1 MNLPLDLR
9 IKLFWAFQS
18 KGVSGNASIPRVTD
32 DLYTVLAK
40 DMDVPVGTLSVT
52 QWKPSGFF
60 YR

>member
-18 KGVSGNASIPRVTD
+18 KGASGNASIPGVTD

-40 DMDVPVGTLSVT
+40 DMGVPVGTLSIT
-52 QWKPSGFF
+52 QLKLSGFF